1 MKLRLML
8 LMVNCALLAAWLGK
22 LGLGTKYSWPDGT

>member
-8 LMVNCALLAAWLGK
+8 LMVNCALLAAWLAK
-22 LGLGTKYSWPDGT
+22 LSPKYASWPDGT

>member
-22 LGLGTKYSWPDGT
+22 LGPKFSWPDGT

>member
-1 MKLRLML
+1 MNPRLLL

-22 LGLGTKYSWPDGT
+22 LGPKYISWPDGT